1 MSNEFNLVVE
11 KRDFVNK
18 GGRKKMLRE
27 GKIPGIFYSHDS
39 KASLPFSIDKKEI
52 VKAQKA
58 ETQIYNITVGS
69 KKRNVLFKSVQ
80 YHPVTDEIIHVD
92 LYGIK
97 MDQVVSVNI
106 PININGT
113 AKGVVDGGVLVQGL
127 NELEIECLPM
137 DIPQSL
143 DVDISHLDIG
153 DSFRVSDIQLD
164 EKLTLK
170 TAEDQ
175 IIMSVTMAAKEEE
188 PAEELSEELEEG
200 AEGAE
205 GGDSAGASEETDK
218 ATDKGESKSEE

>member
-11 KRDFVNK
+11 KREFVNK
-18 GGRKKMLRE
+18 GGRKKMLRD

-39 KASLPFSIDKKEI
+39 KESLPFSIDKKEI

-80 YHPVTDEIIHVD
+80 YHPVTDEIIHID

-106 PININGT
+106 SININGT
-113 AKGVVDGGVLVQGL
+113 AKGVVDGGILVQGL
-127 NELEIECLPM
+127 NELEVECLPM

-143 DVDISHLDIG
+143 DIDISHLDIG
-153 DSFRVSDIQLD
+153 DSFRASDIQLD
-164 EKLTLK
+164 KKLTLK

-175 IIMSVTMAAKEEE
+175 IIVSVTMAAKEEV
-188 PAEELSEELEEG
+188 PAEVLSEELEEG
-200 AEGAE
+200 AEGS
-205 GGDSAGASEETDK
+205 DSAGASEETDK
-218 ATDKGESKSEE
+218 TTDKGESKSEG